1 MPLMEPGGGG
11 QGGMQIFWWAFTASE
26 KLGCAWERRDQEEPF
41 GGVGFAMAMSNY
53 CRSYG
58 GKQQVE
64 LEVVEN
70 SGNSSF
76 VL

>member
-1 MPLMEPGGGG
+1 
-11 QGGMQIFWWAFTASE
+11 
-26 KLGCAWERRDQEEPF
+26 
-41 GGVGFAMAMSNY
+41 MAMSNY